1 MLRNSWLRLKSTYSS
16 AYRNMSVNLPLI
28 IIICVEWFMWI
39 MCDWPCFVNIEHGL
53 MMFIRDDED
62 VAQQDQAQ
70 AEQAPITMEDLEIIK
85 DRETNIRQLE
95 VGLHHTPCSSDF
107 LWGRIR
113 SSEPSFLY
121 FLASI
126 PSGRHYGCEPNLQGP
141 GSDDPWPGRD
151 HRWALWRIQT
161 GRF

>member
-1 MLRNSWLRLKSTYSS
+1 
-16 AYRNMSVNLPLI
+16 
-28 IIICVEWFMWI
+28 
-39 MCDWPCFVNIEHGL
+39 

-107 LWGRIR
+107 L
-113 SSEPSFLY
+113 
-121 FLASI
+121 
-126 PSGRHYGCEPNLQGP
+126 
-141 GSDDPWPGRD
+141 
-151 HRWALWRIQT
+151 
-161 GRF
+161 